1 MNKKGFTL
9 IELILVIA
17 ILGIL
22 AVSAIP
28 NFIDLSTS
36 ANESAR
42 DGVVGAV
49 RSAIALYRANDMV
62 TSGGAGS
69 YPATLDAQANGVCA
83 TCFGSV
89 LATPLNDSKWSKAGL
104 AYTFTDGG
112 SITNTYTYAPAAGTF
127 Q

>member
-1 MNKKGFTL
+1 MNRKGFTL

-28 NFIDLSTS
+28 NFVNLATN
-36 ANESAR
+36 AHQSAR

-49 RSAIALYRANDMV
+49 RSAVALYRANDMV
-62 TSGGAGS
+62 TNGGAGN
-69 YPATLDAQANGVCA
+69 YPTTLDSNGNAACT
-83 TCFGSV
+83 TCFSTI
-89 LATPLNDSKWSKAGL
+89 LATGVNNARWSKNG
-104 AYTFTDGG
+104 T
-112 SITNTYTYAPAAGTF
+112 TYTYNDGAGNQTAYVYNATQGTF